1 MTDKTE
7 AKQKAHLF
15 KKGQSG
21 NPHGR
26 PLGARNKATRA
37 AEALLDGEAESLTRA
52 CVTAALGGDTA
63 ALRLCLER
71 ILPPRR
77 DRPIDF
83 KLSPISTAAEA
94 CVAVS
99 EIVEAV
105 SAGELTPTEATAI
118 AGLVDAF
125 VKALETR
132 DLEARVLALE
142 ARVASA

>member
-1 MTDKTE
+1 MTDNTAE
-7 AKQKAHLF
+7 KQKAHLF

-21 NPHGR
+21 NPNGR
-26 PLGARNKATRA
+26 PPGARNKATRA
-37 AEALLDGEAESLTRA
+37 AEALLDGEAETLTRA
-52 CVTAALGGDTA
+52 CVAAALGGDTT

-83 KLSPISTAAEA
+83 KLSPMSTAAEA

-99 EIVEAV
+99 DIVHAV
-105 SAGELTPTEATAI
+105 SAGDLTPSEATAI
-118 AGLVDAF
+118 AGLVDVF

-142 ARVASA
+142 TRAAST

>member
-1 MTDKTE
+1 MTDKTD
-7 AKQKAHLF
+7 AKQRAHLF

-21 NPHGR
+21 NPNGR

-37 AEALLDGEAESLTRA
+37 AEALLDGEAETLTRA
-52 CVTAALGGDTA
+52 CVAAALAGDTT

-105 SAGELTPTEATAI
+105 SSGDLTPTEATAI
-118 AGLVDAF
+118 TGLVDAF

-142 ARVASA
+142 TRIASA

>member
-1 MTDKTE
+1 MTDKTAE
-7 AKQKAHLF
+7 KQKAHLF

-21 NPHGR
+21 NPRGR
-26 PLGARNKATRA
+26 PVGTRNKATRA
-37 AEALLDGEAESLTRA
+37 AEALLDGEAETLTRA
-52 CVTAALGGDTA
+52 CVTAALGGDIT

-77 DRPIDF
+77 DRPIEF
-83 KLSPISTAAEA
+83 SLSPISTAAEA
-94 CVAVS
+94 CVAVG

-105 SAGELTPTEATAI
+105 SSGDLTPTEATAI
-118 AGLVDAF
+118 AGLVDVL

-142 ARVASA
+142 ARAASL

>member
-1 MTDKTE
+1 LTDKTD

-26 PLGARNKATRA
+26 PPGARNKATRA
-37 AEALLDGEAESLTRA
+37 AEALLDGEAETLTRA
-52 CVTAALGGDTA
+52 CVTAALGGDTT

-105 SAGELTPTEATAI
+105 SAGDLTPTEATAI
-118 AGLVDAF
+118 AGLVDVF

-142 ARVASA
+142 ARTASA